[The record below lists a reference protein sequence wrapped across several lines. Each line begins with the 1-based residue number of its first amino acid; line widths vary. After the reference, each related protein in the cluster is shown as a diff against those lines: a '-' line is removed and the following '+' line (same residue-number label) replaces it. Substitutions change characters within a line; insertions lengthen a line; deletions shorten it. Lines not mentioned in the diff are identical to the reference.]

1 MTEVMV
7 DKQVAERL
15 QSAAKARGIAVSEL
29 IKRATEL
36 YLTTVSVAQEHNGHS
51 VDTTDEWER
60 QAEKIAREQSAYE
73 AQHATLYHKFAG
85 QFIAIHEGTVVD
97 HDVDRVTLSRRI
109 RATYG
114 KQPILITPVLAKPQ
128 RVFRVSR
135 PRLIKS

>member
-15 QSAAKARGIAVSEL
+15 QSAAKARGIAISEL
-29 IKRATEL
+29 IERATEL
-36 YLTTVSVAQEHNGHS
+36 YLTTVFVAQEHNGHS
-51 VDTTDEWER
+51 VNASDEWEQ
-60 QAEKIAREQSAYE
+60 QAEKIAQEQGAYE
-73 AQHATLYHKFAG
+73 AQHATLYHKFVG

-97 HDVDRVTLSRRI
+97 HDVARVTLSRRI